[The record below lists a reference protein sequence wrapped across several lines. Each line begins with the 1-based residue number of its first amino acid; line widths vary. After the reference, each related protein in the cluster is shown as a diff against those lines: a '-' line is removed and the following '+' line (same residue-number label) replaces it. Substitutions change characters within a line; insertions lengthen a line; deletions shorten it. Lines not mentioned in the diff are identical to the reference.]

1 MAIHPVHSLMPTATQ
16 RAIFQRP
23 PKGTRKIVIATNIAE
38 TSITIDDIVYVIDCG
53 KIKIT
58 QYDLD
63 STLATLQPEW
73 VSLATARQR
82 RGRAGRVQAGQCF
95 HLFTRQPVIYK
106 LFCIT
111 FCAVNSLLYLRSH
124 EKQIV

>member
-63 STLATLQPEW
+63 SNLATLQPEW
-73 VSLATARQR
+73 VSLANARQR

-111 FCAVNSLLYLRSH
+111 FCAVNSWLYLRSH